1 MILIISLMAYLEISN
16 FEEYIINWLTTSS
29 RTINLVA
36 DSNDKEEFV
45 VIYSISDKRVVREDS
60 TLLANVGRL
69 AKFLCPPLFVQM
81 DLLKEDA
88 RCALSVKVT
97 DTLGKLIK
105 FEYELSVCNGSQLDK
120 MIIKKTE
127 LFKVSNLIK
136 RISGVVESD
145 SGLYFDVRKSKICQN
160 HKIVS
165 VKKVS
170 FAGLSKIKC
179 IIEY

>member
-1 MILIISLMAYLEISN
+1 MAYLEVSN
-16 FEEYIINWLTTSS
+16 FEEYIINWLTTSC

-36 DSNDKEEFV
+36 DSGEKQGFI
-45 VIYSISDKRVVREDS
+45 VIYSISDRRVVREDA
-60 TLLANVGRL
+60 TPLANVGRL

-81 DLLKEDA
+81 NLLKEDA

-97 DTLGKLIK
+97 GTFGKLIK

-120 MIIKKTE
+120 MIIQKIE
-127 LFKVSNLIK
+127 QFKVSNLIK
-136 RISGVVESD
+136 RISGVIESD

-160 HKIVS
+160 HKIAS

-170 FAGLSKIKC
+170 FDGLSKIKC

>member
-1 MILIISLMAYLEISN
+1 MAYLEISN

-29 RTINLVA
+29 RTINIVA
-36 DSNDKEEFV
+36 ASNDKEGFV

-69 AKFLCPPLFVQM
+69 AKFLCPVPLFVPM
-81 DLLKEDA
+81 DLLEEDA

-97 DTLGKLIK
+97 GTLGKLIK
-105 FEYELSVCNGSQLDK
+105 FEYELRVCNGSQLDK

-136 RISGVVESD
+136 NRISGVVESE
-145 SGLYFDVRKSKICQN
+145 SGLYFDVRKSEICQS

-170 FAGLSKIKC
+170 FDGLSKIKC